1 MSKQQENSRLYRLLK
16 SRFDLLGGGSKTS
29 YERTLMT
36 GNLKGVYTK
45 NEEGIDIEIYSI
57 KSELL
62 VYKLLASKDRGGIF
76 VESIPYYRGMV
87 HNLYYAGV
95 YDERTDNQE
104 LLLGIL
110 DSIRTDE
117 QKEFLLTLLLGGSRG
132 QSLVNALGKV
142 IEYLESFRYY
152 DSTLTD
158 FEIFSNY
165 LRDGYKYSFDVTNI
179 DEGWGLEI
187 SLNVYE
193 GVCNKEC
200 AYVLIDYTGSKT
212 TKSLRVSSYNYETGI
227 RERFTLEGFEESKI
241 QICVTNLLELQGVKE
256 EEFVKLLERAGFK
269 L

>member
-1 MSKQQENSRLYRLLK
+1 MDKQKEIGRLYSLFTN
-16 SRFDLLGGGSKTS
+16 RFDLLGRGGKTP
-29 YERTLMT
+29 YERTLMI
-36 GNLKGVYTK
+36 GNFKGVYTQ
-45 NEEGIDIEIYSI
+45 NEEGIDIEIYSV

-62 VYKLLASKDRGGIF
+62 VYKLIARKDKGGIF

-117 QKEFLLTLLLGGSRG
+117 QKEFLLSLLVGECRG

-142 IEYLESFRYY
+142 IKYLESFRYY

-193 GVCNKEC
+193 GIFNKEC

-212 TKSLRVSSYNYETGI
+212 TKSLRISSFNYETGV
-227 RERFTLEGFEESKI
+227 REYFTLEGFDESKI
-241 QICVTNLLELQGVKE
+241 QICVDNVLDIQGVEE
-256 EEFVKLLERAGFK
+256 EEFVKLLERVGFK